1 MNITDVFFNRDKS
14 FAKINLAMN
23 YLSRLVREN
32 MTVFDYDSRNGKIT
46 FLTDTEKLVTCIIE
60 SDGSKVSLRDFSLE
74 DSNEVF
80 SDKKI
85 DESVKNMVSTF
96 VLNLRES
103 DYPQAEESFSTL
115 LDAFEDRS
123 RINESRSKLERR
135 RSRFT
140 ASQEITSIPEFVKLV
155 EIKEKIVEYL
165 KENKETLLQYED
177 VINSVKLTNALGKAF
192 NIPKRSWESLVKEG
206 SIGVPYDSKETVF
219 EMICAQELIRSEIT
233 ESKENFSRTWVKNN
247 KISKLASCI
256 YREDDQVKSAL
267 REAVRDVPYLA
278 LASKADIKTV
288 FTSIYE
294 SSDIEDI
301 SQKDIREYVARI
313 FEFKKDIKQSIIK
326 ELNDSYGINV
336 QNLKFIPT
344 FSNLAKAQ
352 SVLFEALAKLGK
364 KETIV
369 RDVFLEFAKIIHKK
383 NGIQTLDVNDFIS
396 EIFKDA
402 GINSS
407 DELFHDVN
415 LDKVVEAVH
424 AKEEFLA
431 TKKGKS
437 KTRKGKDFEKN
448 GKNGDD
454 EDEENGDPKA
464 FGGKKGDKSKT
475 RKGKDFEE
483 EEETEEDDVKN
494 LTKKKK
500 GKNGKDKGGDIDPH
514 DAYDEAV
521 EYAEPEE
528 DVEKEAG
535 SSDEEMTDL
544 MGELEAL
551 FKEIDWD
558 ALAAEETEEDEE
570 AQMEDDTE
578 LDYSDD
584 ITSREAPGAGEGETE
599 TGESPQEE
607 EENLS

>member
-1 MNITDVFFNRDKS
+1 MDVFFNRDKS

-32 MTVFDYDSRNGKIT
+32 MTVFDYDSKEGKVT

-60 SDGSKVSLRDFSLE
+60 SKGANVSLKDFSIE
-74 DSNEVF
+74 DSAEVF
-80 SDKKI
+80 ADQKI
-85 DESVKNMVSTF
+85 DERVENMVGAF
-96 VLNLRES
+96 IHNLRES
-103 DYPQAEESFSTL
+103 DYPEAEESFSML
-115 LDAFEDRS
+115 LGAFEGRS
-123 RINESRSKLERR
+123 KINESRSKLERR

-140 ASQEITSIPEFVKLV
+140 ESQEIINTPEFTKLEEVKG
-155 EIKEKIVEYL
+155 KIVEYL
-165 KENKETLLQYED
+165 QENKEILLQYED
-177 VINSVKLTNALGKAF
+177 VVNSIKLTNALGKAF
-192 NIPKRSWESLVKEG
+192 NLSKRSWESLVEEG
-206 SIGVPYDSKETVF
+206 SVKVPYDSKETVF

-233 ESKENFSRTWVKNN
+233 ESKENFARTWIKNN

-256 YREDDQVKSAL
+256 YREDGQVQNAL
-267 REAVRDVPYLA
+267 QEAVREVPYLA

-288 FTSIYE
+288 FTSLYE
-294 SSDIEDI
+294 SSDVADI

-313 FEFKKDIKQSIIK
+313 FEFKKSIKQSLIK

-352 SVLFEALAKLGK
+352 SVLFESLAKLGK

-402 GINSS
+402 NINSN

-415 LDKVVEAVH
+415 LDDVVEAVT
-424 AKEEFLA
+424 AKDEFSVA
-431 TKKGKS
+431 KKK
-437 KTRKGKDFEKN
+437 KN

-454 EDEENGDPKA
+454 EEENGDPKA

-475 RKGKDFEE
+475 RKGKDFGKGEE
-483 EEETEEDDVKN
+483 EEETDEDDVKS
-494 LTKKKK
+494 LAKKKK
-500 GKNGKDKGGDIDPH
+500 GKKEKDKDGDEDPH
-514 DAYDEAV
+514 SAYDEAV

-535 SSDEEMTDL
+535 SSDEEMTNL
-544 MGELEAL
+544 MGELESL

-599 TGESPQEE
+599 TDASPEEE

>member
-1 MNITDVFFNRDKS
+1 MDVFFNRDKS

-32 MTVFDYDSRNGKIT
+32 MTVFDYDSKEGKVT

-60 SDGSKVSLRDFSLE
+60 SKGANVSLKDFSIE
-74 DSNEVF
+74 DSAEVF
-80 SDKKI
+80 ADQKI
-85 DESVKNMVSTF
+85 DERVENMVGAF
-96 VLNLRES
+96 IHNLRES
-103 DYPQAEESFSTL
+103 DYPEAEESFSML
-115 LDAFEDRS
+115 LGAFEGRS
-123 RINESRSKLERR
+123 KINESRSKLERR

-140 ASQEITSIPEFVKLV
+140 ESQEIINTPEFTKLEEVKG
-155 EIKEKIVEYL
+155 KIVEYL
-165 KENKETLLQYED
+165 QENKEILLQYED
-177 VINSVKLTNALGKAF
+177 VVNSIKLTNALGKAF
-192 NIPKRSWESLVKEG
+192 NLSKRSWESLVEEG
-206 SIGVPYDSKETVF
+206 SVKVPYDSKETVF

-233 ESKENFSRTWVKNN
+233 ESKENFARTWIKNN

-256 YREDDQVKSAL
+256 YREDGQVQNAL
-267 REAVRDVPYLA
+267 QEAVREVPYLA

-288 FTSIYE
+288 FTSLYE
-294 SSDIEDI
+294 SSDVADI

-313 FEFKKDIKQSIIK
+313 FEFKKSIKQSLIK

-352 SVLFEALAKLGK
+352 SVLFESLAKLGK

-402 GINSS
+402 NINSN

-415 LDKVVEAVH
+415 LDDVVEAVT
-424 AKEEFLA
+424 AKDEFSVA
-431 TKKGKS
+431 KKK
-437 KTRKGKDFEKN
+437 KN

-454 EDEENGDPKA
+454 E
-464 FGGKKGDKSKT
+464 
-475 RKGKDFEE
+475 
-483 EEETEEDDVKN
+483 EEETDEDDVKS
-494 LTKKKK
+494 LAKKKK
-500 GKNGKDKGGDIDPH
+500 GKKEKDKDGDEDPH
-514 DAYDEAV
+514 SAYDEAV

-535 SSDEEMTDL
+535 SSDEEMTNL
-544 MGELEAL
+544 MGELESL

-570 AQMEDDTE
+570 AQMEGDTE

-599 TGESPQEE
+599 TDASPEEE